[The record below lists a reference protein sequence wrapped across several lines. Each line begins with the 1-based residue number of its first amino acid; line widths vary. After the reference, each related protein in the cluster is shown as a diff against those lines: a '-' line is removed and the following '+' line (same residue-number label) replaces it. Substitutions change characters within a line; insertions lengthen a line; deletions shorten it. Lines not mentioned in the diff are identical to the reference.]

1 VTAVYFDDICIV
13 NIYAPSGTAKGAERE
28 DFFNS
33 GILGLL
39 PLSPTKLILA
49 GDFNCLINNNYCT
62 GQRNCSRALER
73 LINGL
78 RLKDAW
84 DAETNPHVYTHYT
97 QAAAARIDR
106 IFMSEDLLYNKQGA
120 ETIAAAF
127 TDHLALLIRM
137 KLATPIILT
146 ERGRWCMNTS
156 LLKDAPFRRKV
167 REAWNEWTKHINRY
181 PDVMH

>member
-1 VTAVYFDDICIV
+1 MLEEFVHRHDVDIALLQEVTDGDKLVCKGYHSTIKTGTTGRGTAILHKLNIQLHIIERIPSGRVTAVYFDDICIE

-28 DFFNS
+28 DFSSS

-84 DAETNPHVYTHYT
+84 DAETNPHV
-97 QAAAARIDR
+97 
-106 IFMSEDLLYNKQGA
+106 
-120 ETIAAAF
+120 
-127 TDHLALLIRM
+127 
-137 KLATPIILT
+137 
-146 ERGRWCMNTS
+146 
-156 LLKDAPFRRKV
+156 
-167 REAWNEWTKHINRY
+167 
-181 PDVMH
+181 